1 MSDQREWLG
10 IGVVGAGFMGRT
22 YSEVIAKKIDDAK
35 LIGVAC
41 GSRAPE
47 LAKDYEIEHF
57 DSLEAMLACDD
68 IDAVLIGTPH
78 ALHAEQATAAAKAGK
93 HMLIEKPM
101 ACSVE
106 ECDTILAACKEK
118 NLKCTI
124 AFSQRTRVCNAKVKE
139 LLDTGKLGKVLQI
152 RCYQTVPG
160 GMANLPKWQLQEDNL
175 GTLFGHAI
183 HNFDGIRW
191 LTGQDIKTVYAKC
204 RSIDPAYTTEGTSD
218 VLMTLEDGTTA
229 YLFASFQV
237 PTPGFPRMGYAFR
250 LLCEKGLADID
261 AYGEARVSIDG
272 GDWEVL
278 TTQPPID
285 WQGKGFLDPV
295 RLESYTLHIKDFLN
309 SIREDRDPDI
319 TGWDGR
325 QAVAAA
331 LAAYESSRTGQ
342 EIVLT
347 T

>member
-1 MSDQREWLG
+1 MSDKREWLG

-139 LLDTGKLGKVLQI
+139 LLNTGKLGKVRQI

-237 PTPGFPRMGYAFR
+237 PTPGFPRLGYAFR

-261 AYGEARVSIDG
+261 AYGEAR
-272 GDWEVL
+272 
-278 TTQPPID
+278 
-285 WQGKGFLDPV
+285 GFD
-295 RLESYTLHIKDFLN
+295 
-309 SIREDRDPDI
+309 
-319 TGWDGR
+319 
-325 QAVAAA
+325 
-331 LAAYESSRTGQ
+331 
-342 EIVLT
+342 
-347 T
+347 